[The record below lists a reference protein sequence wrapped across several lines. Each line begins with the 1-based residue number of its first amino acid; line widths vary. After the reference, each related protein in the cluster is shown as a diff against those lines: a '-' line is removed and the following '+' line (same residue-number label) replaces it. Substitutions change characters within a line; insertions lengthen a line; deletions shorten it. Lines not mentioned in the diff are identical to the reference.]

1 MGGDAVT
8 FLSNNWSDA
17 QHQTTAVKRNNW
29 PATNTEVN
37 GAILAGHSPTACDH
51 EVCGNKPYGGGLENS
66 PCFLENWN
74 ADVLPDRGSLVFLF
88 YDTQGNGPWKFST
101 WGNAGQYYWPLP
113 PALLK
118 RAAEGSSHRNQRH
131 PSRHIVIKCLP
142 INLILW
148 CPEMS

>member
-101 WGNAGQYYWPLP
+101 WGTPASTTGPFRPLYLRGPQKAPPIVTNAT
-113 PALLK
+113 PADT
-118 RAAEGSSHRNQRH
+118 SSSNVYQ
-131 PSRHIVIKCLP
+131 
-142 INLILW
+142 
-148 CPEMS
+148 